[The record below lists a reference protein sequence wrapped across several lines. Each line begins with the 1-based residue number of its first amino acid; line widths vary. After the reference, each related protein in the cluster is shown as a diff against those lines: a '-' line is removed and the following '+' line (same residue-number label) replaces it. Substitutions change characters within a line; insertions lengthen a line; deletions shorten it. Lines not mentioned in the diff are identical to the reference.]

1 MMRRVLFL
9 LLFVSACA
17 TAPPPTKPAA
27 NDQIRTTIE
36 QLRNAIASDP
46 SDGARIYI
54 LAQYLDR
61 TGDTTEALKWL
72 GELDRLGWTHGIN
85 DHDFVRSASS
95 PAYRTMASRL
105 NDREPHVVRSMTA
118 FTIPQRELIPEGI
131 AFDSET
137 GDFYVSSIHLRKIV
151 RIASDGKSSD
161 FLREGQAGILGTLGL
176 KVDAKRRMLWAI
188 STAAP
193 EMNGYSPALEGQS
206 AVFAYDLRTGAL
218 VTKVSTGDRDDP
230 TLLNDLTLLDD
241 GSVLITD
248 SDRGAI
254 MRVRLGSDS
263 IETWIPQN
271 TFTFPN
277 GIAISEAEPYVY
289 IADFSGVSRVDLRSR
304 TVTPLPTPDDETLT
318 GIDGMSW
325 YKGALIAIQNGVGRP
340 RVIRVRLDD
349 ANIAGIEVLEAA
361 NPQFDEPTTG
371 AVAKG
376 AFYFMANPQL
386 RAFDENHHIWPKERL
401 RDVIVL
407 RLPLD

>member
-1 MMRRVLFL
+1 VD
-9 LLFVSACA
+9 
-17 TAPPPTKPAA
+17 
-27 NDQIRTTIE
+27 DQIRTTIE
-36 QLRNAIASDP
+36 QLRNAIASNP

-61 TGDTTEALKWL
+61 TGDTAEALKWL
-72 GELDRLGWTHGIN
+72 DELDRLGWKHGVN
-85 DHDFVRSASS
+85 DHDFTRSASS
-95 PAYRTMASRL
+95 AQYRAIASRL
-105 NDREPHVVRSMTA
+105 NDREPRIVRSTTA
-118 FTIPQRELIPEGI
+118 FTVPQRELIPEGI

-137 GDFYVSSIHLRKIV
+137 GDFYLSSIHLRKIIRV
-151 RIASDGKSSD
+151 TADGTPSD
-161 FLREGQAGILGTLGL
+161 FVREGEGGLLGTLGM
-176 KVDAKRRMLWAI
+176 KVDAKRRMLWVI
-188 STAAP
+188 STAIP
-193 EMNGYSPALEGQS
+193 EMNGYTPALEGQS

-218 VTKVSTGDRDDP
+218 VTNVATGTREDP
-230 TLLNDLTLLDD
+230 TLLNDLALLDD

-277 GIAISEAEPYVY
+277 GIAVSDRDPYVY
-289 IADFSGVSRVDLRSR
+289 VADFRGVSRVDVRSR
-304 TVTPLPTPDDETLT
+304 TVTELETPDNETLT

-325 YKGALIAIQNGVGRP
+325 YQRALIAIQNGVGRP

-349 ANIAGIEVLEAA
+349 TKIAGIDVLEAG

-371 AVAKG
+371 VIADG

-386 RAFDENHHIWPKERL
+386 RAFDESHRIWPREKL
-401 RDVIVL
+401 KDIVVL